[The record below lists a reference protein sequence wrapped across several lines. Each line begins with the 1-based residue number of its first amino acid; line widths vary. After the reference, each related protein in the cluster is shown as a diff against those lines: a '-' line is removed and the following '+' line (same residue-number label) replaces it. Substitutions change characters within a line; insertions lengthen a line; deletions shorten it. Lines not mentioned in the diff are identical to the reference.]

1 MSHSGV
7 TQGKIPKD
15 AQVIISIL
23 KDIGIQDYEPRV
35 VNQLLEFTYRKQ
47 KIYCLKAFL
56 HCFHLSGYVTCILD
70 DAKVYANHAKKKV
83 IDSKDVKLASQMMLD
98 KAFTTPP
105 ARDVL
110 FEVAK
115 AKNSTPLPLVKINCG
130 LRLPPDRYCLSACN
144 YKLRAASQA
153 KKMVKSALEPR
164 SSIKTSFKP
173 SSISIQNQVKKP
185 VSTIPK
191 TQTVTIPKPV
201 FKFTTQAKTISFKP
215 QKTESGSGVTKMETD
230 EVDSNKRKREEEDDF
245 EIVQ

>member
-1 MSHSGV
+1 M
-7 TQGKIPKD
+7 
-15 AQVIISIL
+15 
-23 KDIGIQDYEPRV
+23 
-35 VNQLLEFTYRKQ
+35 
-47 KIYCLKAFL
+47 
-56 HCFHLSGYVTCILD
+56 
-70 DAKVYANHAKKKV
+70 YANHAKKKV
-83 IDSKDVKLASQMMLD
+83 IDAKDVKLASQMMLD
-98 KAFTTPP
+98 KAFTNPP

-164 SSIKTSFKP
+164 SGIKTSFKA

-185 VSTIPK
+185 VTTIPK

-215 QKTESGSGVTKMETD
+215 QKTEGTSSGVTKMETD
-230 EVDSNKRKREEEDDF
+230 ENDSNKRKREEEDDF

>member
-1 MSHSGV
+1 MSHASA

-23 KDIGIQDYEPRV
+23 KEIGIQDYEPRV
-35 VNQLLEFTYRKQ
+35 VNQLLEFTYR
-47 KIYCLKAFL
+47 
-56 HCFHLSGYVTCILD
+56 YVTCILD

-83 IDSKDVKLASQMMLD
+83 IDAKDVKLASQMMLD

-105 ARDVL
+105 TRDVL
-110 FEVAK
+110 FEVAR

-153 KKMVKSALEPR
+153 KKLTKSALESR
-164 SSIKTSFKP
+164 STLKTSFKP
-173 SSISIQNQVKKP
+173 TPVSIQTQAQVKKP
-185 VSTIPK
+185 STSVPK

-201 FKFTTQAKTISFKP
+201 FKFTTQSKTITFKP
-215 QKTESGSGVTKMETD
+215 KTETDVTKMEMDDIET
-230 EVDSNKRKREEEDDF
+230 SKRKREEDDF
-245 EIVQ
+245 EVVE